1 MALVGGGGYAGTVRT
16 GSWLW
21 WEGRLCRYCRD
32 RVIALVGGGGYAGTV
47 GTGSLL

>member
-21 WEGRLCRYCRD
+21 WEGEAMQVL
-32 RVIALVGGGGYAGTV
+32 
-47 GTGSLL
+47 